1 MREEK
6 SRGNGQKGRITER
19 HEETLGAMD
28 MFIVF
33 IVVTVSW
40 IYIYVS
46 IYQIVHYIHSLMFV
60 CCTTCIIKRGSIILL
75 L

>member
-40 IYIYVS
+40 ILYMSAFTKLYTIYTV
-46 IYQIVHYIHSLMFV
+46 
-60 CCTTCIIKRGSIILL
+60 
-75 L
+75 